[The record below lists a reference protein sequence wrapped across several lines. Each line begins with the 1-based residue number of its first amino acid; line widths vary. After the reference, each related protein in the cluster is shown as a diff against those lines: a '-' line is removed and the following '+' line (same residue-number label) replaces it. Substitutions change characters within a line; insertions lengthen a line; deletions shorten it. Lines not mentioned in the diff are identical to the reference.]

1 MHNIKSITQ
10 KDRHGNMFSLEMFE
24 DQSVPMIMMIPEMA
38 NGFNGAD
45 TGNHPG
51 KPKGTDTVP
60 AWLTPGE
67 NVVNAEASRIPGNQ
81 EVIDQMNEQGRQM
94 QVAQGGPVPTY
105 QSHGGGVPPLYASQ
119 GTDAGRWDWVT
130 DDLLDRI
137 AMVES
142 GGKHFQ
148 DDGTLTKS
156 DAGALGKYQWMPKSA
171 ADPGF
176 GVDPFDAATATAAE
190 QREKTRQ
197 YLIGMSKY
205 YPEWSQDDVLM
216 AYNAGPGRIEDAKRG
231 GWNPLTQETLDYVG
245 KIRGVDF
252 GNQTPPDLK
261 PEDYIGASSSSVR
274 RGHDAVMLNIA
285 KKKLAEAQEK
295 RQSYLEEMQDDKKAE
310 RWYGWI
316 PGVDAYLSDE
326 IPKLDSQIAALEAEV
341 SERTGTADA
350 SKAADIEAN
359 KTSPFFLNQQEKVKQ
374 EQSIN
379 RRANEQLEKAGM
391 STEKP
396 DTLTQATEKDA
407 LNSMLANT
415 DDEPK
420 PNRDGSA
427 ERAGLDER
435 KNNPGFF
442 KEATNLLTDTFKDM
456 FSPTDIARM
465 AISYVG
471 SRALGYGHDG
481 SLNYAMKDYADNKE
495 SIREQ
500 ELALI
505 KANAKNYTASSYA
518 NYIRT
523 RDSSVLVPKGPET
536 KVGDNLF
543 VPSMGVTT
551 SIDVEGV
558 PHIYGDPDGDGDR
571 YQPDLH
577 NATLFGATKV
587 NPDLHDPGKV
597 QQNFLSELKIL
608 QDQVNKNV
616 TDAEDKVSFIHNPE
630 VASTMSDIY
639 FDDLRRYGSD
649 PNKTNRLKTAMRTAA
664 KKWAE
669 AMKDFK
675 DEDTDIDPA
684 KKLTAFYHNEIIDM
698 RMGIDKTAFDKVDP
712 QITLSLFQNAA
723 GQGLRTDEQVEEY
736 FEMAQGVYNYAKLN
750 EKEMHGFKYDK
761 KEFEGLDS
769 DEALYG
775 HNNFS
780 WWLHN
785 LQQAKN
791 DKDQKSNAAVK
802 LLNENMEG
810 YLKHKISITK
820 NAKEKKAL
828 QRKLKAYQNK

>member
-24 DQSVPMIMMIPEMA
+24 DQNVPMIMMIPDMP

-45 TGNHPG
+45 TNNHPG
-51 KPKGTDTVP
+51 KPRGTDTVP

-81 EVIDQMNEQGRQM
+81 KVIDQMNEQGRQM
-94 QVAQGGPVPTY
+94 QAAQGGPIPSY
-105 QSHGGGVPPLYASQ
+105 QSHGGGVPPLYSAR
-119 GTDAGRWDWVT
+119 GTDAGRGDWVT

-142 GGKHFQ
+142 GNKHFGA
-148 DDGTLTKS
+148 DGKLTTS
-156 DAGALGKYQWMPKSA
+156 PAGALGKYQWMPKSA
-171 ADPGF
+171 ADPGY
-176 GVDPFDAATATAAE
+176 GVDPFDATTATEAE
-190 QREKTRQ
+190 QREKTKE

-216 AYNAGPGRIEDAKRG
+216 AFNAGPGRIEDAKRG
-231 GWNPLTQETLDYVG
+231 GMNPLTQETLDYAAKV
-245 KIRGVDF
+245 RGYDF
-252 GNQTPPDLK
+252 GDQQPPDLK
-261 PEDYIGASSSSVR
+261 PEDYIGFSKSSVE
-274 RGHDAVMLNIA
+274 RGRDAVMLKEA
-285 KKKLAEAQEK
+285 QKKLARLKEK
-295 RQSYLEEMQDDKKAE
+295 RQGYLKEIQGNKTAE
-310 RWYGWI
+310 KWYGFI
-316 PGVDAYLSDE
+316 PGVDAYLSEE
-326 IPKLDSQIAALEAEV
+326 IPELDSQIAALEAEV
-341 SERTGTADA
+341 GERTVTADA

-379 RRANEQLEKAGM
+379 RRADEELKKAGM
-391 STEKP
+391 PTEKP

-420 PNRDGSA
+420 PNKDGSA

-495 SIREQ
+495 SMREQ

-523 RDSSVLVPKGPET
+523 KDSSVLVPKGPET
-536 KVGDNLF
+536 KVGNNLF

-558 PHIYGDPDGDGDR
+558 PHIYGDPDGDGNR
-571 YQPDLH
+571 YEPGLH

-597 QQNFLSELKIL
+597 QQNFLSELKVL

-616 TDAEDKVSFIHNPE
+616 TDADDKVSMIHNPA
-630 VASTMSDIY
+630 VASHMSDIY
-639 FDDLRRYGSD
+639 FEDLRRYGSD
-649 PNKTNRLKTAMRTAA
+649 PNKTNRLKTGMRRAA

-669 AMKDFK
+669 AMRAFK
-675 DEDTDIDPA
+675 DDGGIDPA

-712 QITLSLFQNAA
+712 QITLDLFQNAA
-723 GQGLRTDEQVEEY
+723 GQGLRTDAQVEEY
-736 FEMAQGVYNYAKLN
+736 FKMAQGVYNYAKLN
-750 EKEMHGFKYDK
+750 DKPMYGFNYAK
-761 KEFEGLDS
+761 KDFEDLDS

-780 WWLHN
+780 WWLTN

-802 LLNENMEG
+802 LLNDNMEA
-810 YLKHKISITK
+810 YLKHKISVTK
-820 NAKEKKAL
+820 NAKEKEAFRRKLNAL
-828 QRKLKAYQNK
+828 QK